1 MIKPEEVPEV
11 SEEAPVPA
19 PTKKKKLIKDLAS
32 KPGTVIITVQDGEK
46 GVMEFPFSELPKA
59 IQDKFGPFGYGH
71 KLGDAAAGR
80 KGKDAEAAIMKVYE
94 GLMKG
99 DWSVR
104 APAAPKI
111 NIVELTSNF
120 EKLSKK
126 EQEVA
131 KKFLNGL
138 GLALPGIT
146 S

>member
-1 MIKPEEVPEV
+1 MPDTQGLMPETP
-11 SEEAPVPA
+11 EAPKEA
-19 PTKKKKLIKDLAS
+19 KKKKLSKDLTT
-32 KPGTVIITVQDGEK
+32 KPGSVIITVQDGEK
-46 GVMEFPFSELPKA
+46 GSMEFPFSKLPPA

-80 KGKDAEAAIMKVYE
+80 KGKDAEAAIMKVND

-111 NIVELTSNF
+111 NVAELTDKF
-120 EKLSKK
+120 GKLSKK

-131 KKFLNGL
+131 KKFLGGL